1 VPIKS
6 LEFGTIL
13 SPLSSVVIAAR
24 GYDRCS

>member
-1 VPIKS
+1 MKG